1 MDPSKATAEEAGGN
15 LAGRNGRGERRRRTE
30 ATDDNARYFLPKAGS
45 NSDKPELGQEMT
57 SEAEAL
63 VQAFRSGQVF
73 YTLVAWKAVPEMTGN
88 EPRIVKQALKK
99 G

>member
-1 MDPSKATAEEAGGN
+1 MDPSKTATEGAGGSI
-15 LAGRNGRGERRRRTE
+15 AGRVGRRRRSETTE
-30 ATDDNARYFLPKAGS
+30 DNARYFLPKPGS

-73 YTLVAWKAVPEMTGN
+73 YTLVAWKAATEIESN